1 MRIGLYTRFILW
13 INEWSAEKLLDLYDW
28 DNDEYYEDCD

>member
-28 DNDEYYEDCD
+28 DNDEYCEDCD